1 MSPIGRYKGDRACKM
16 KGIARS
22 NDKSTA
28 TSPRLMGNDE
38 NDEK

>member
-28 TSPRLMGNDE
+28 TQSPSHGKR
-38 NDEK
+38 